1 MSKKP
6 KGKNILRRKKEE
18 YSEETKTK
26 TEKYLF
32 RHSVKSLV
40 LNWGKISIF
49 HPEGKLR
56 AFDHVW
62 RHF

>member
-1 MSKKP
+1 MAV
-6 KGKNILRRKKEE
+6 
-18 YSEETKTK
+18 YVKTK

-32 RHSVKSLV
+32 RHSVKLLG

-49 HPEGKLR
+49 HPEGNLR